1 MVEGRH
7 DALRE
12 KLRTAADNMHLDNPL
27 AQELHYE
34 VTRELKNVRL
44 SDFLNARG
52 LSYKILVASVLSFGI
67 IFSSTL
73 NVMFFDVTKLSFGDD
88 DRQRSKG
95 AGDFEAVKLKS
106 DDDIYGDDRVAEL
119 GDKELDI
126 KIKPVDFK
134 VSVKEEGDVQTGN
147 FQDIFPKDAILKE
160 GEEVNEDIPKEQ
172 QELVKR
178 YFKKLA
184 GS

>member
-1 MVEGRH
+1 MPPFQRGNFYAV
-7 DALRE
+7 
-12 KLRTAADNMHLDNPL
+12 HLH
-27 AQELHYE
+27 AF
-34 VTRELKNVRL
+34 TKELKNVRL

-52 LSYKILVASVLSFGI
+52 LSYKILIATVLSFGI

-73 NVMFFDVTKLSFGDD
+73 NVQFFDVTKLMSGFD

-95 AGDFEAVKLKS
+95 AGDFEAVKLKP
-106 DDDIYGDDRVAEL
+106 DDDIYGDDRIAEL
-119 GDKELDI
+119 GNDELDI

-134 VSVKEEGDVQTGN
+134 VSVKEEGELQLGTFN
-147 FQDIFPKDAILKE
+147 DIFPKDAVLKE

-178 YFKKLA
+178 YFKNLA
-184 GS
+184 ET